1 MGRFLGN
8 VNIVFGLLK
17 RLDETGVGCHMG
29 SRFAGALAYADDITL
44 LAPCKSAL
52 SILVSVC
59 EKYASEF
66 DILFNGNKSKLLF
79 FKGRFSN
86 GMESGIMVNGEL
98 VNISDNAVPFH
109 LLIVKVFC

>member
-1 MGRFLGN
+1 
-8 VNIVFGLLK
+8 
-17 RLDETGVGCHMG
+17 MG

-66 DILFNGNKSKLLF
+66 DILSMVVKANCYFSKEDFL
-79 FKGRFSN
+79 
-86 GMESGIMVNGEL
+86 MEWR
-98 VNISDNAVPFH
+98 ISKYF
-109 LLIVKVFC
+109 

>member
-1 MGRFLGN
+1 
-8 VNIVFGLLK
+8 
-17 RLDETGVGCHMG
+17 MG

-66 DILFNGNKSKLLF
+66 DILFNGSK
-79 FKGRFSN
+79 KQ
-86 GMESGIMVNGEL
+86 
-98 VNISDNAVPFH
+98 
-109 LLIVKVFC
+109 IVIFQRKIF